1 MYYVSGLRSKSMAPQ
16 QNNHINQ
23 KPVSRRAAPEDN
35 DETVIHP
42 QKNQNEN
49 DNKKTGTLGVF
60 FVIIGA

>member
-1 MYYVSGLRSKSMAPQ
+1 MAPQ

>member
-23 KPVSRRAAPEDN
+23 KPISRRAAPEDN

-49 DNKKTGTLGVF
+49 DKKTGTLGVF
-60 FVIIGA
+60 FLIIQA